1 MTGCRWCD
9 GFDRCWLCRSA
20 AVGDAAAVLDRWRR
34 RRERVHFA
42 HTRGIVHRGVSR
54 AYDVDHDGVVGRG
67 WDPGWPALSIEALN
81 DRSEAT

>member
-34 RRERVHFA
+34 RRERPE
-42 HTRGIVHRGVSR
+42 RRRVSR